1 MRALGVAF
9 LVAGMVGAMVFG
21 VMLSRAR
28 PAGAVKAVLS
38 GESYAQ
44 DFDEMSVLSGE
55 RTQGAILQERVDLF
69 FGLLVVS
76 GLFAVGGLLPTLLS
90 KPGAKPAPP
99 GLAK

>member
-28 PAGAVKAVLS
+28 SARAVEAVLS
-38 GESYAQ
+38 GERYAQ
-44 DFDEMSVLSGE
+44 DFDEMTVLSGE
-55 RTQGAILQERVDLF
+55 RTQGVILQERVDLY

-76 GLFAVGGLLPTLLS
+76 GLFAVGGLLLAILS
-90 KPGAKPAPP
+90 KPGAKPTPRDST
-99 GLAK
+99 K